1 MAIIECVW
9 FCGFNCL
16 SSCRVVVVLAV
27 KVFCSRRR
35 AVACRDPMVIP
46 QYIQPQFC
54 KESGLTRSDH
64 RFLHKPLAAF
74 SRVLSDSP
82 RKVAEIRKR
91 KKDDD
96 FYQEALKEEYMLR
109 VLRQRSK
116 SLRRFFDR
124 QIYKGNPLHPS
135 VSLYVI
141 QQVNSRAQSE
151 HDHDHNTIQFSQRQ
165 RLDWSASIYLN
176 DI

>member
-1 MAIIECVW
+1 MITD
-9 FCGFNCL
+9 F
-16 SSCRVVVVLAV
+16 
-27 KVFCSRRR
+27 
-35 AVACRDPMVIP
+35 
-46 QYIQPQFC
+46 YIN
-54 KESGLTRSDH
+54 L
-64 RFLHKPLAAF
+64 LAAF
-74 SRVLSDSP
+74 SRVLSHSP
-82 RKVAEIRKR
+82 RKVAEIRKG